1 MLTPRLSARSR
12 GQCRHRAAARD
23 GGRLRGS
30 TRRRCRRRAGPA
42 SYYPP
47 ALQGLRGSHP
57 GSFEAAHA
65 LRDGRAPPRAT
76 STGEAYD
83 LVVVGGGISGLA
95 AAFLYRERRPA
106 ARVLVLEN
114 HDDFGGHAKRNEF
127 RLDGELQLLNGGT
140 LSIQSPRPYSAVADG
155 VLRRLGID
163 APALAKRIQQT
174 GYYASLGL
182 VNGYFFDQPTF
193 GADRLVRRDPAA
205 PWSRTLAAAPL
216 SPRARDDI
224 VRLEES
230 PADYLSGLSVADKQ
244 ARLGRISYRDFLQ
257 DHVRIGPQAVA
268 FYQQRTHDLWGV
280 GIDAVP
286 ALDAWGYPDLPGF
299 AGLGLPR
306 TATPL
311 MGPSAAGYLETG
323 GSVDLHFPDGGATVA
338 RALVRALAPEAL
350 QAPDLDA
357 LVGART
363 DYAALDRAGSATRIR
378 LGATVV
384 KVVNLGAGDDG
395 VRVDYVRAG
404 RAHTVLARHCVLA
417 CWNAVIPHLC
427 PELPA
432 AQRAALRQATKTPLI
447 YTSVAIRN
455 WQSLARLGV
464 ANIHAPGGYFS
475 DMFLNEAVA
484 IGRYATPRT
493 PDRPTL
499 LRLLRVPCAPGLA
512 EHEQNKVGRAEILA
526 TTLARFE
533 AEVRGQLGR
542 MLGPGG
548 FDPARDI
555 LGITVNRWPHG
566 YAREFNPLFDPLLP
580 EGEQPHVRGRARR
593 GAIAIASS
601 DAAASSYMDAAI
613 EQAERAVRELLDA

>member
-1 MLTPRLSARSR
+1 M
-12 GQCRHRAAARD
+12 
-23 GGRLRGS
+23 
-30 TRRRCRRRAGPA
+30 
-42 SYYPP
+42 
-47 ALQGLRGSHP
+47 
-57 GSFEAAHA
+57 
-65 LRDGRAPPRAT
+65 
-76 STGEAYD
+76 
-83 LVVVGGGISGLA
+83 
-95 AAFLYRERRPA
+95 
-106 ARVLVLEN
+106 
-114 HDDFGGHAKRNEF
+114 
-127 RLDGELQLLNGGT
+127 
-140 LSIQSPRPYSAVADG
+140 
-155 VLRRLGID
+155 
-163 APALAKRIQQT
+163 
-174 GYYASLGL
+174 
-182 VNGYFFDQPTF
+182 
-193 GADRLVRRDPAA
+193 
-205 PWSRTLAAAPL
+205 
-216 SPRARDDI
+216 
-224 VRLEES
+224 
-230 PADYLSGLSVADKQ
+230 
-244 ARLGRISYRDFLQ
+244 
-257 DHVRIGPQAVA
+257 
-268 FYQQRTHDLWGV
+268 
-280 GIDAVP
+280 P

-338 RALVRALAPEAL
+338 RALVPALAPEAL

-384 KVVNLGAGDDG
+384 KVANLGAGDDG

-404 RAHTVLARHCVLA
+404 RGHTVLARHCVLA

-613 EQAERAVRELLDA
+613 DQAERAVRELLDA